1 MKLDWLKEIIGE
13 AYTEE
18 MDGKAAS
25 AIGTRFVSKDD
36 FNTVNTAKKNLEGEV
51 ANLKES
57 LDHGEDFKKKFED
70 LEQKIADEK
79 AAAEEERKATEKE
92 KELSGRF
99 SAVVGEQKWRDEL
112 TEKAV
117 YSEFKN
123 ALADEANK
131 GKGDKDILEG
141 LTKDKG
147 YFALSDDKKPSFLSG
162 TGSSGTGG
170 TDDAAVRAVMGL
182 PPVSK

>member
-1 MKLDWLKEIIGE
+1 MKLEWLKEIIGE

-18 MDGKAAS
+18 VDGKAAS

-36 FNTVNTAKKNLEGEV
+36 FNAVNTAKKTLEGEV
-51 ANLKES
+51 ATLKES
-57 LDHGEDFKKKFED
+57 LDNGEDFKKKFEE
-70 LEQKIADEK
+70 LEKRVADEK
-79 AAAEEERKATEKE
+79 AAAEEERKAAEKE
-92 KELSGRF
+92 KELSDRF

-117 YSEFKN
+117 YAEFKN
-123 ALADEANK
+123 ALTDEANK

-147 YFALSDDKKPSFLSG
+147 YFALSDDKNPSFLG
-162 TGSSGTGG
+162 GTGG
-170 TDDAAVRAVMGL
+170 STGGADDAAVRAVMGL
-182 PPVSK
+182 PPINK